1 LTSKKFKIFALRVLS
16 IQYANTARIEALRL
30 QMPARNR
37 KRMQSLL
44 QIQRNTGTHH
54 ASPPHPIWALRGNI
68 MIKNAPHAGKVFLKK
83 NRELYEEN
91 CYLLFGKKY
100 AKD

>member
-1 LTSKKFKIFALRVLS
+1 MRILRAPLLTSKKFKIFALRVLS

-54 ASPPHPIWALRGNI
+54 ASPPPPRLSPAR
-68 MIKNAPHAGKVFLKK
+68 KYYDKK
-83 NRELYEEN
+83 RATRRKSFFE
-91 CYLLFGKKY
+91 KK
-100 AKD
+100 